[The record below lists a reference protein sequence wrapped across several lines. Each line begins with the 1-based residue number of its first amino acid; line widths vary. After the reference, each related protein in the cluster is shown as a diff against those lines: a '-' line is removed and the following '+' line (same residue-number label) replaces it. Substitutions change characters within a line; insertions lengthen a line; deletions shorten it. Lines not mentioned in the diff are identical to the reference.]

1 MRESCLDTAKTDA
14 SWVAETLDFI
24 GWIPEDTI
32 DLGRGVKA
40 PRWYRRMT
48 HINLPNAHV
57 GYAVLDIDD
66 TGSKLQTFPK

>member
-1 MRESCLDTAKTDA
+1 VRESCLDTAKTDA